1 MNMEKLIAYAKN
13 RSNHFD
19 LLSYPKFKGDLFHNT
34 VRGQILFR
42 GHGLTPRKASIW
54 NDYSDYVYLIQSTY

>member
-42 GHGLTPRKASIW
+42 GHGLKSL
-54 NDYSDYVYLIQSTY
+54 NLE